1 VDEFVISLSAK
12 GLTPGEAQAHLAE
25 VYSAQVSRQTIS
37 TITDKVMEGMAVW
50 QKPAAGPGLSGE
62 AGEGVKH
69 WLHVLAELKNRGV
82 IDALM
87 VVWCGL
93 PETIE
98 HVAPQTPGERGR
110 HRRRGRPASPPRS
123 ARCPTLFCTSDY
135 CEQLPARTH
144 LDHPNYRFNFSQV
157 G

>member
-1 VDEFVISLSAK
+1 
-12 GLTPGEAQAHLAE
+12 
-25 VYSAQVSRQTIS
+25 
-37 TITDKVMEGMAVW
+37 
-50 QKPAAGPGLSGE
+50 
-62 AGEGVKH
+62 
-69 WLHVLAELKNRGV
+69 V

-87 VVWCGL
+87 VVWYGL

-110 HRRRGRPASPPRS
+110 HRRRGRPVSPPRS

-144 LDHPNYRFNFSQV
+144 LDHPNYRFNFSQPASDGRDAGPARRSAISTV
-157 G
+157 QGSCLP

>member
-1 VDEFVISLSAK
+1 LPAGDVAIGQC
-12 GLTPGEAQAHLAE
+12 GLKP
-25 VYSAQVSRQTIS
+25 
-37 TITDKVMEGMAVW
+37 DKVMEGMAVW

-62 AGEGVKH
+62 AGESARH

-87 VVWCGL
+87 VVWYGL
-93 PETIE
+93 RETIE

-110 HRRRGRPASPPRS
+110 HRRRGRPVSPPRS